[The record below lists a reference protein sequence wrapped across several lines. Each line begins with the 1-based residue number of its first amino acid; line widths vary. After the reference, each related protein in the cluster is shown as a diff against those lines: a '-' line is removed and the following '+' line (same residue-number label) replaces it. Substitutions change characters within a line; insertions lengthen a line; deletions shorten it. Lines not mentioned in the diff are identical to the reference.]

1 MTAGKKTLGEKKSDT
16 PACEYS
22 LWDSEEKY
30 RRIVETSHEGIW
42 AMNGQFVTTYVNER
56 MAEMLGYP
64 VNEILGKTIQS
75 FMSGEDLADQQQKIE
90 ERRHGQPGSYER
102 RFRAKDGT
110 ILTFNVSATPIMGDQ
125 GSFEGSFAMLTDI
138 TARKRSEEEL
148 LKNAE
153 ELHASYEEITA
164 IEEEL
169 RANLDELTR
178 KEQELQESE
187 TKYRTVIEQ
196 SHDGIFIAQD
206 GIIVFFNTSFSSMT
220 GYPDSELAGR
230 SIADMIAPEDRELV
244 MARHHDRLKGILHSE
259 VYEFSVLHHDRM
271 SRIPVKMK
279 VKSAN
284 IRGKPATIGTLHNMT
299 DERNRE
305 RALQESRRQL
315 DSMATN
321 IPGVVFRYYVNPD
334 GTSGFDYISGRSR
347 EILGLENDKATFDNR
362 FTEGI
367 VPENRERFL
376 SSIQH
381 AVTTQTL
388 WEFDSPYVKPSG
400 EKIWVSAVSSPI
412 MEHDRLIFDGAFF
425 DITQRKRAEVELV
438 KKNEELNA
446 SYEQIAAAEEELRGN
461 LDELTRQE
469 RALRESETQ
478 LRATLE
484 STADGIL
491 AVDNTGKMVLASRR
505 FAEIWKIPPS
515 LMERG
520 NDQAMLD
527 FVLNQLTDPDAFLKK
542 VQELYNSDAV
552 DMDTLTFK
560 DRRVFERYS
569 FPMIQDGV
577 RIGRVWSFRDITE
590 RKKAEDEIVK
600 KNEELNASYEQ
611 IAAAEEELKGQF
623 DALAESEQMIR
634 ESEGRVRN
642 KLESLLSPGG
652 DIGNLDLADIINV
665 QEIQSMMDDFNAL
678 THIGIAI
685 LDINGKILVAT
696 GWQDICTKFHRVNPE
711 TCANCAESD
720 TLLSSGVEP
729 GTVKRY
735 RCKNNMWDLVTP
747 IVIGGSHVGNLF
759 LGQFLF
765 EDESV
770 NDELFR
776 AQAVRYGFDEQ
787 SYLDALDR
795 VPRWNQ
801 ETIDTVMA
809 FYTKFARMVST
820 LSHSNITLART
831 VTERD
836 TTLNSLLKV
845 NQKLNVLSQ
854 LTRQDLTTQIFI
866 VNSFLEMAKKQA
878 KGQDGII
885 KNIESGERAVRSI
898 KEITEFTKDYQN
910 MGEKPSRW
918 QNVKL
923 AFLLG
928 LSHISIGEIRHSL
941 ETETLEIFADP
952 LLEKAF
958 QGLLENT
965 VAHGGHVS
973 EIRVSH
979 TITPD
984 WVTVIFDDNGIG
996 ISADKKERIFFR
1008 GEGARASVRGLFFV
1022 QEILSITGIII
1033 RETGEPGKG
1042 ARFEMTVP
1050 KGMYR

>member
-1 MTAGKKTLGEKKSDT
+1 MADPLRVLYVDDEPILLKTGKFYLERKGEFAVDTLISAKEAFIRMETEHYDAIISDYQMPGMDGIEFLKKIRASGNTIPFILFTGKGREEVVITALNEGADFYIQKGGEPEPLFAELAHKIRSAAKQHTNDK
-16 PACEYS
+16 A
-22 LWDSEEKY
+22 LQKSEEKY

-42 AMNGQFVTTYVNER
+42 AMDGQFVTTYVNER
-56 MAEMLGYP
+56 MAEMLGYT

-90 ERRHGQPGSYER
+90 ERMRGQPGSYER

-110 ILTFNVSATPIMGDQ
+110 ILTFAVSATPVMGNDGLFQ
-125 GSFEGSFAMLTDI
+125 GSFAMVTDI
-138 TARKRSEEEL
+138 TARKRAEEEL
-148 LKNAE
+148 VKNAE

-164 IEEEL
+164 TEEEL
-169 RANLDELTR
+169 RANLDQLTR
-178 KEQELQESE
+178 QELELRESKRE
-187 TKYRTVIEQ
+187 LSDIIEFLPDATFVLDRQGKVIAWNHAIEKMTGISKEEMIGKGDHAYTIPFYGDRRKHLLDLIDLENKELQAKYRHVTRKGNTLYAEVFAPALFGGKGAYVWVTGSPLFDLQKNRIGAIE
-196 SHDGIFIAQD
+196 
-206 GIIVFFNTSFSSMT
+206 
-220 GYPDSELAGR
+220 
-230 SIADMIAPEDRELV
+230 SIRE
-244 MARHHDRLKGILHSE
+244 I
-259 VYEFSVLHHDRM
+259 
-271 SRIPVKMK
+271 
-279 VKSAN
+279 
-284 IRGKPATIGTLHNMT
+284 T
-299 DERNRE
+299 ERKQVEAALRE
-305 RALQESRRQL
+305 SKRQL
-315 DSMATN
+315 DAMATN

-334 GTSGFDYISGRSR
+334 GTTGFDYISGRSR

-381 AVTTQTL
+381 AVTTKTL

-400 EKIWVSAVSSPI
+400 EKIWVSAVSSPV
-412 MEHDRLIFDGAFF
+412 MENDRLIFDGAFF
-425 DITQRKRAEVELV
+425 DITH
-438 KKNEELNA
+438 
-446 SYEQIAAAEEELRGN
+446 
-461 LDELTRQE
+461 
-469 RALRESETQ
+469 
-478 LRATLE
+478 
-484 STADGIL
+484 
-491 AVDNTGKMVLASRR
+491 
-505 FAEIWKIPPS
+505 
-515 LMERG
+515 
-520 NDQAMLD
+520 
-527 FVLNQLTDPDAFLKK
+527 
-542 VQELYNSDAV
+542 
-552 DMDTLTFK
+552 
-560 DRRVFERYS
+560 
-569 FPMIQDGV
+569 
-577 RIGRVWSFRDITE
+577 
-590 RKKAEDEIVK
+590 RKKAEEEIVK
-600 KNEELNASYEQ
+600 KNEELHASNEQ
-611 IAAAEEELKGQF
+611 LAAAEEELKGQF
-623 DALAESEQMIR
+623 DALTESERLIR
-634 ESEGRVRN
+634 ESEERVRN
-642 KLESLLSPGG
+642 KLESLLSPEG
-652 DIGNLDLADIINV
+652 DIGNLDLADIIDV
-665 QEIQSMMDDFNAL
+665 EEIQSMMDDFHAL

-711 TCANCAESD
+711 TCANCVQSD
-720 TLLSSGVEP
+720 TLLASGAEP

-776 AQAVRYGFDEQ
+776 SQAVRYGFDES
-787 SYLDALDR
+787 SYLAALDR
-795 VPRWNQ
+795 VPRWNR
-801 ETIDTVMA
+801 ETVDTVMA
-809 FYTKFARMVST
+809 FYAKFARMVST

-910 MGEKPSRW
+910 MGEKPPKW

-923 AFLLG
+923 SFLFG

-941 ETETLEIFADP
+941 ETENLEIFADP

-958 QGLLENT
+958 QGLLENS
-965 VAHGGHVS
+965 VKHGGHVS

-979 TITPD
+979 TVTPD
-984 WVTVIFDDNGIG
+984 WVTVVFEDNGIG
-996 ISADKKERIFFR
+996 ISAEKKERIFLR

-1033 RETGEPGKG
+1033 RENGEPGKG

-1050 KGMYR
+1050 KGAWK